1 MSPGERSLE
10 IEVIDESL
18 SSLSSHKIRDLK
30 FRFLD
35 FSIWFNQNYHSKKEY
50 IKINL
55 KNNCK
60 IICIDL
66 NCINCFNKYNNYL
79 DDHFESYW

>member
-1 MSPGERSLE
+1 MSLGERSLE
-10 IEVIDESL
+10 IGVIDESL

-30 FRFLD
+30 FSFLD
-35 FSIWFNQNYHSKKEY
+35 FTIWFNQNCHSKKEY

-60 IICIDL
+60 IIYIDL
-66 NCINCFNKYNNYL
+66 NCVNCFNKYNNYL
-79 DDHFESYW
+79 DDHFDSYW